1 MRRSAPALVAAVAAV
16 AVLAVAGVASSN
28 SAATAETTV
37 NYATSFG
44 NFGRDAYVYVAIE
57 NGYFKDAGLDV
68 KVTAGTGSVDN
79 IKFVAAGRL
88 DYAPVD
94 IGALVVTKANEGIPV
109 KTVAVVHQNTL
120 SAIFTL
126 EEAGITTPKQLEGK
140 SFADSPASTI
150 RILFPL
156 YAKKSGIDASKV
168 TFRDAAPPTLP
179 ALLATKQVDSIGQ
192 FSVGVPLVQKAA
204 SGRKIRTFKYSKVL
218 PGLLG
223 IGVIASEEKIR
234 SDPQQVKAF
243 TKALMRGL
251 KWSID
256 NPGSA
261 GYILK
266 KYQPLADPIVA
277 AQELRIMKPFVQ
289 TALTRQK
296 GNGLG
301 YIDISK
307 FNSTISVIR
316 NGFKIAKPV
325 PATDIYSDVAVP
337 ARKTKAS

>member
-1 MRRSAPALVAAVAAV
+1 MRCQGRILAAAVSAVAA
-16 AVLAVAGVASSN
+16 LAVAGTAM
-28 SAATAETTV
+28 SAPAAQTATTV

-57 NGYFKDAGLDV
+57 NGYFADAGLDV
-68 KVTAGTGSVDN
+68 KVIAGTGSVDN
-79 IKFVAAGRL
+79 IKLVAAGRL

-109 KTVAVVHQNTL
+109 KTIAVVHQNTM

-126 EEAGITTPKQLEGK
+126 EESGITAPKQLEGR
-140 SFADSPASTI
+140 SFADSPASTV
-150 RILFPL
+150 RVLFPL

-168 TFRDAAPPTLP
+168 TIRDAAPPALP
-179 ALLATKQVDSIGQ
+179 ALLAAKQVDSIGQ

-204 SGRKIRTFKYSKVL
+204 SGRKIRSFRYSKVL

-243 TKALMRGL
+243 TKALL
-251 KWSID
+251 KGMQWSID

-289 TALTRQK
+289 TALTRQR

-301 YIDISK
+301 YLDIGK
-307 FNSTISVIR
+307 FDATISVIR
-316 NGFKIAKPV
+316 NGFKIAKAV
-325 PATDIYSDVAVP
+325 PATAIYSAVAVP
-337 ARKTKAS
+337 ARRTRTP

>member
-1 MRRSAPALVAAVAAV
+1 MRCQGRILAAAVSAVAA
-16 AVLAVAGVASSN
+16 LAVAGTAM
-28 SAATAETTV
+28 SAPAAQTATTV

-57 NGYFKDAGLDV
+57 NGYFADAGLDV
-68 KVTAGTGSVDN
+68 KVIAGTGSVDN
-79 IKFVAAGRL
+79 IKLVAAGRL

-109 KTVAVVHQNTL
+109 KTIAVVHQNTM

-126 EEAGITTPKQLEGK
+126 EESGITAPKQLEGR
-140 SFADSPASTI
+140 SFADSPASTV
-150 RILFPL
+150 RVLFPL

-168 TFRDAAPPTLP
+168 TIRDAAPPALP
-179 ALLATKQVDSIGQ
+179 ALLAAKQVDSIGQ

-204 SGRKIRTFKYSKVL
+204 SGRKIRSFRYSKVL

-234 SDPQQVKAF
+234 SDPQQVRAF
-243 TKALMRGL
+243 TKALL
-251 KWSID
+251 KGVQWSID

-289 TALTRQK
+289 TALTRQR

-301 YIDISK
+301 YLDIGK
-307 FNSTISVIR
+307 FDATISVIR
-316 NGFKIAKPV
+316 NGFKIAKAV
-325 PATDIYSDVAVP
+325 PATAIYSAVAVP
-337 ARKTKAS
+337 ARRTRTP

>member
-1 MRRSAPALVAAVAAV
+1 MRRRVKILAAATTAVMALAVVGGASSAP
-16 AVLAVAGVASSN
+16 GSRTDS
-28 SAATAETTV
+28 TV

-57 NGYFKDAGLDV
+57 RGYFRDAGLDV

-79 IKFVAAGRL
+79 IKLVAAGRL

-109 KTVAVVHQNTL
+109 KTIAVVHQNTL

-126 EEAGITTPKQLEGK
+126 EDSGITTPKQLEGRT
-140 SFADSPASTI
+140 FADSPASTV
-150 RILFPL
+150 RVLFPL
-156 YAKKSGIDASKV
+156 YAKKAGIDASKV
-168 TFRDAAPPTLP
+168 TIRDATPPALP

-192 FSVGVPLVQKAA
+192 FTVGVPLVQKAA
-204 SGRKIRTFKYSKVL
+204 SGRGIRTFKYAKVL

-223 IGVIASEEKIR
+223 IGLIASEEKIR

-243 TKALMRGL
+243 TKALLRGL
-251 KWSID
+251 QWSID

-289 TALTRQK
+289 TALTRRQ

-301 YIDISK
+301 YIDVGKI
-307 FNSTISVIR
+307 NATISVIR
-316 NGFKIAKPV
+316 NGFKIAKTV

-337 ARKTKAS
+337 ARRTVAP